1 MASKEILI
9 ISHKP
14 PYPKI
19 DGGSIAIAQVLETLL
34 EEGHHVTFLCIETDK
49 HPAQTSFTKKN
60 LKFKAV
66 FVNTELKIASV
77 ISNFK

>member
-34 EEGHHVTFLCIETDK
+34 EEGHYVTLLCI
-49 HPAQTSFTKKN
+49 
-60 LKFKAV
+60 
-66 FVNTELKIASV
+66 
-77 ISNFK
+77 

>member
-19 DGGSIAIAQVLETLL
+19 DGGSIAIAQVLEALL
-34 EEGHHVTFLCIETDK
+34 EQGHNITFLSIETDK
-49 HPAQTSFTKKN
+49 HPAQNSVSKIN
-60 LKFKAV
+60 LKFNAV
-66 FVNTELKIASV
+66 FVNTKLKIASAL
-77 ISNFK
+77 